1 MLKIGITGGIGSGKS
16 TVCSIFRCFGIPVF
30 NADEAGR
37 RILAEDE
44 TVKLEVVQLLGE
56 SVLDKGQL
64 NRKAIASIVFNDKAK
79 LEKLNAII
87 HPRVRRAFTD
97 WTDKQKAQFVIDEAA
112 ILFESGTYAIL
123 DAVIVVTAP
132 EKLRIER
139 VMARDGLS
147 ETTIRERMKNQWSE
161 EEKIKRAAFVIQN
174 DETSLL
180 IPQVIDVYNH
190 LLSKKLS
197 K

>member
-16 TVCSIFRCFGIPVF
+16 TVCSIFKCLGIPVF
-30 NADEAGR
+30 NADEEGR
-37 RILAEDE
+37 RILAEDGS
-44 TVKLEVVQLLGE
+44 VKQEVVQLLGE
-56 SVLDKGQL
+56 SVLDNDQL
-64 NRKAIASIVFNDKAK
+64 NRKEIASIVFNDKVK

-87 HPRVRRAFTD
+87 HPRVRRAFAN
-97 WTDKQKAQFVIDEAA
+97 WTEKQKAQFVIDEAA

-132 EKLRIER
+132 EELRIQR

-147 ETTIRERMKNQWSE
+147 EATIRERMKNQWSE
-161 EEKIKRAAFVIQN
+161 EEKIIRAAFVIQN
-174 DETSLL
+174 DGQNLL

-190 LLSKKLS
+190 LLPKKLS